1 RRWCACRVWV
11 GGGAQGRAAACER
24 CPAGRGVAV
33 RACPCGAGCAECD
46 RGPACA
52 RRTGAIHLPRQA
64 VLLVSLRMGGGR
76 LVLVRLWHLY
86 RCRPG
91 RRLRLERLGRAA
103 TLPRRAGGAA
113 VSLPARA
120 LIGARGL
127 TTSSRGNPLALPRSR
142 PP

>member
-1 RRWCACRVWV
+1 M
-11 GGGAQGRAAACER
+11 
-24 CPAGRGVAV
+24 
-33 RACPCGAGCAECD
+33 RACPCGAGCAGCD

-64 VLLVSLRMGGGR
+64 VLLVSLRMGGGW
-76 LVLVRLWHLY
+76 LVLVRLRHLY
-86 RCRPG
+86 WCRLG

-120 LIGARGL
+120 LIGARGRRL
-127 TTSSRGNPLALPRSR
+127 ATSLRGNPVALPSSR
-142 PP
+142 RLYDSPGGCLSSPAKSAAGNCAA